1 MPSSSSAATSSSAPY
16 ATSENAEEPRTGRH
30 VLRKMHR
37 GHTASHT
44 KSPHG
49 PRHVSGKTRSPSDIV
64 ADQMNREE
72 LGRISGSST
81 SPMGNT
87 ARPLPQ
93 GGQPSAGR
101 GY

>member
-1 MPSSSSAATSSSAPY
+1 
-16 ATSENAEEPRTGRH
+16 
-30 VLRKMHR
+30 
-37 GHTASHT
+37 
-44 KSPHG
+44 
-49 PRHVSGKTRSPSDIV
+49 
-64 ADQMNREE
+64 MNREE